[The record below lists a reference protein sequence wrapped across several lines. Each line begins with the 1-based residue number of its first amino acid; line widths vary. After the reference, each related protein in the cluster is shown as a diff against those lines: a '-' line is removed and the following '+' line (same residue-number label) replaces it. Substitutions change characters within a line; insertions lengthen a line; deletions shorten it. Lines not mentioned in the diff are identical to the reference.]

1 MKKYIVSICLG
12 MFLFASCSNWLDVKP
27 KTTVEEEEVFSR
39 ELGFKEALTGAYI
52 KMASTDLYARNLSY
66 GLLDI
71 LGQRYQINAVAN
83 YENPLW
89 YTFPSTYTES
99 YTEAIWSKMYNAVSY
114 THLTLPTT

>member
-12 MFLFASCSNWLDVKP
+12 MFLFSSCSNWLDVKP

-39 ELGFKEALTGAYI
+39 ELGFKEALTGVYI

-66 GLLDI
+66 GFLDI

-83 YENPLW
+83 YENPCGIL
-89 YTFPSTYTES
+89 S
-99 YTEAIWSKMYNAVSY
+99 
-114 THLTLPTT
+114 HLHTRKVIRKRFGRRCTT